1 MRRNTNM
8 RRSTTVLAVL
18 ALFLLVLPQAA
29 FAGSKEK
36 QPIIDFATEQEV
48 TGSFSMLDRQSDG
61 VATRIRTQVTGGN
74 AYTAWYVIFNN
85 PDACSDDC
93 GEDDIFNAD
102 GSFNVETINAAEIS
116 VVWAKTGGVANPAGR
131 LALDGGL
138 GVGEVPNGGPGVK
151 VVIGLLSDGALV
163 PGPVT
168 GLVDTA
174 AEIHLVIQ
182 DHGPAHSDPGLLELQ
197 TTSFMG
203 ACNPDCVDVQFAV
216 HK

>member
-1 MRRNTNM
+1 MRR
-8 RRSTTVLAVL
+8 TTSVLAVL
-18 ALFLLVLPQAA
+18 ALFLLALPQAA

-36 QPIIDFATEQEV
+36 QPIFDFATEQEV

-61 VATRIRTQVTGGN
+61 IATKIRTQVTGGN

-85 PDACSDDC
+85 PDECSDDC
-93 GEDDIFNAD
+93 GEDDIFVNGDPAQGFNFD
-102 GSFNVETINAAEIS
+102 GINDARIS

-138 GVGEVPNGGPGVK
+138 GVGEVPNGGPGIK
-151 VVIGLLSDGALV
+151 VVIGLPSDGALV

-168 GLVDTA
+168 GLETTA

-182 DHGPAHSDPGLLELQ
+182 DHGPAHSDPSLLGLQ

-203 ACNPDCVDVQFAV
+203 ACNPDCVDIQFAV

>member
-1 MRRNTNM
+1 MRRT
-8 RRSTTVLAVL
+8 TTVFAVF
-18 ALFLLVLPQAA
+18 ALFLLALPQAA
-29 FAGSKEK
+29 FAGSEER
-36 QPIIDFATEQEV
+36 QPMIDFATGQAV
-48 TGSFSMLDRQSDG
+48 TGSFSVLERQRDG
-61 VATRIRTQVTGGN
+61 VATKIRTQVTGGN

-85 PDACSDDC
+85 PDECSGDC

-102 GSFNVETINAAEIS
+102 GSFNFESINAARIS

-138 GVGEVPNGGPGVK
+138 GVGEVPNGGPGIK
-151 VVIGLLSDGALV
+151 VVIGLPSDGAIV

-168 GLVDTA
+168 GLETTA

-182 DHGPAHSDPGLLELQ
+182 DHGPAHSDPALLELQ

-203 ACNPDCVDVQFAV
+203 ACNPDCVDIQFAV

>member
-1 MRRNTNM
+1 MMKRV
-8 RRSTTVLAVL
+8 TTMVAMF
-18 ALFLLVLPQAA
+18 ALVLLVLPQAA

-36 QPIIDFATEQEV
+36 QPIIDFATGQEV

-61 VATRIRTQVTGGN
+61 VATKIRTQVTGGN

-85 PDACSDDC
+85 PDGCSEPC
-93 GEDDIFNAD
+93 GEDDIFIGGDPANGFNFD
-102 GSFNVETINAAEIS
+102 GINDARIS

-138 GVGEVPNGGPGVK
+138 DVGEIPNGGPGIK

-168 GLVDTA
+168 GLETTA

-182 DHGPAHSDPGLLELQ
+182 DHGPAHSDPALLELQ

-203 ACNPDCVDVQFAV
+203 ACNPDCVDIQFAV

>member
-1 MRRNTNM
+1 MRR
-8 RRSTTVLAVL
+8 TTTLVAVL
-18 ALFLLVLPQAA
+18 ALFVLALPQAA
-29 FAGSKEK
+29 LATPKDK
-36 QPIIDFATEQEV
+36 QPIIDFATAQEV

-61 VATRIRTQVTGGN
+61 IATKIRTQVTGGN

-85 PDACSDDC
+85 PEGCSDPC
-93 GEDDIFNAD
+93 GEDDIFID
-102 GSFNVETINAAEIS
+102 GDPNLGFNLDGINDARIS

-138 GVGEVPNGGPGVK
+138 DVGEVPNTGPGIK
-151 VVIGLLSDGALV
+151 VVIGHPDDGALV
-163 PGPVT
+163 PSPVT
-168 GLVDTA
+168 GLETTA

-182 DHGPAHSDPGLLELQ
+182 DHGPAHSDPDLLELQ

>member
-1 MRRNTNM
+1 MRR
-8 RRSTTVLAVL
+8 TTTLLTVL
-18 ALFLLVLPQAA
+18 ALFLLALPQAA

-36 QPIIDFATEQEV
+36 QPIIAFATEQEV

-61 VATRIRTQVTGGN
+61 VATKIRTQVTGGN

-85 PDACSDDC
+85 PDECSADC
-93 GEDDIFNAD
+93 GEDDIFINGDPMQGFNFD
-102 GSFNVETINAAEIS
+102 GINDARIS

-138 GVGEVPNGGPGVK
+138 GVGEVPNGGPGFK
-151 VVIGLLSDGALV
+151 VVIGLPADGALV

-168 GLVDTA
+168 GLETTA

-182 DHGPAHSDPGLLELQ
+182 DHGPAHSDPALLELQ

-203 ACNPDCVDVQFAV
+203 ACNPDCVDIQFAV